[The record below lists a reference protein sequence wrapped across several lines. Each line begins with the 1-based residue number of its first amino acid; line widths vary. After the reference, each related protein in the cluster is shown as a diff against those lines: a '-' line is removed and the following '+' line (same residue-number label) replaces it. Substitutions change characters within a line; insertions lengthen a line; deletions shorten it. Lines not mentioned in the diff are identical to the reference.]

1 MEDFIS
7 FQIYE
12 VKMDATKYL
21 TDLIKIAKQTT
32 GVEVEVNDLPT
43 DLNDG
48 IVKILGELPQG
59 KKKKFID
66 AAEDYIDKHN
76 LVDDVSELALKKGQI
91 DGTKL
96 DFPAIKKYLNEN
108 KINDIEF
115 SLKNVDDEYVVL
127 SKINN
132 KIIGELRFFKSKY
145 KPVLK
150 AGSVVVQPNYRRK
163 GIATAMY
170 DFAEKQLNLKFEKNT
185 DVLTPDGKLF
195 WSSRN

>member
-1 MEDFIS
+1 
-7 FQIYE
+7 
-12 VKMDATKYL
+12 L
-21 TDLIKIAKQTT
+21 
-32 GVEVEVNDLPT
+32 
-43 DLNDG
+43 
-48 IVKILGELPQG
+48 
-59 KKKKFID
+59 KKFI
-66 AAEDYIDKHN
+66 ATTIRE
-76 LVDDVSELALKKGQI
+76 
-91 DGTKL
+91 
-96 DFPAIKKYLNEN
+96 YLNEN

-132 KIIGELRFFKSKY
+132 KIIGELRFIKSKY